1 MNLQKQGEILLIL
14 AKRDGRSA
22 EEIAEAMEIDKSYL
36 PRLYKMDV
44 LPRKPLERAKA
55 VFADAEILFAEAGEK
70 MSRVEEPVSTYRT
83 SSPSPTSGPP
93 EYLTEENVSLREE
106 IARLTKMLEQEKET
120 NKALAEAILNLS
132 KRT

>member
-14 AKRDGRSA
+14 VKRDGRSA

-55 VFADAEILFAEAGEK
+55 VFADAEKFFAEGGEK
-70 MSRVEEPVSTYRT
+70 MSRVEEPNSTYRT
-83 SSPSPTSGPP
+83 TSPAVSP
-93 EYLTEENVSLREE
+93 EYLLEENAALREE

>member
-14 AKRDGRSA
+14 VKRDGRSA
-22 EEIAEAMEIDKSYL
+22 EEIAEVMGVDKSYL
-36 PRLYKMDV
+36 PRLYKMDI

-55 VFADAEILFAEAGEK
+55 IFPDAEKIFAEAGEK
-70 MSRVEEPVSTYRT
+70 MFRVEEPSSTYRT
-83 SSPSPTSGPP
+83 IARLPGDAP
-93 EYLTEENVSLREE
+93 EHLQEENAALRDE

>member
-14 AKRDGRSA
+14 VKRDGRSA

-55 VFADAEILFAEAGEK
+55 VFADAEKLFAEAGEK
-70 MSRVEEPVSTYRT
+70 ISRVEEPISTYRT
-83 SSPSPTSGPP
+83 AAPPTAGSP
-93 EYLTEENVSLREE
+93 EYLQEENTALREE